1 MPASKK
7 KLMCNRDK
15 SCTHSTTHH
24 AEAAYQISMDG
35 SQVLA
40 NENLCV
46 HNTKIQSQKSG
57 QQEVDV

>member
-1 MPASKK
+1 MPVPKK
-7 KLMCNRDK
+7 WFMCNRDK

-24 AEAAYQISMDG
+24 AEAVYQISDHFHG
-35 SQVLA
+35 VLVY
-40 NENLCV
+40 ENLCV